1 MKQTSLKLILRSTLY
16 TVKYDMY
23 SNIKIDNIS
32 IRLIKAKL
40 TAIKIMVTLIM
51 KESVKMIHMII
62 KIRIAITI
70 KTKKTIATKIMAA
83 TQLLK

>member
-1 MKQTSLKLILRSTLY
+1 
-16 TVKYDMY
+16 MY

>member
-40 TAIKIMVTLIM
+40 TAIKITVTLIM